1 MTRPAIRRGCKR
13 ITLAGAALLAMCAA
27 PCLAADEGA
36 DTDAQELSAEPQL
49 PKDGKGLWRDT
60 KYFFGYQFAAIGF
73 LYVMPESVSGW
84 TSEQKKDYSFSVW
97 WEKTTHPENDSD
109 TFYMNYILHP
119 YWGGAYFVRARERGY
134 NNWQSFGYSAMLSTL
149 FEFGVE
155 AMAEEPSKQDLWVT
169 PVIGSMVGL
178 YFMHLRDNVRERD
191 AERGF
196 RSTGDTWIWVL
207 TDPLGS
213 LNQQFDKWFGWDTE
227 VELRPY
233 RMHMDVEQIG
243 DSKPKPPVTDES
255 DYAYGL
261 QLQVRW

>member
-1 MTRPAIRRGCKR
+1 MIPA
-13 ITLAGAALLAMCAA
+13 AAAVMA
-27 PCLAADEGA
+27 
-36 DTDAQELSAEPQL
+36 LSATACPAFGSEHDAEPPGSMAEPEVL
-49 PKDGKGLWRDT
+49 PDGAGLWRDT
-60 KYFFGYQFAAIGF
+60 KYFFGYQVGALAI

-84 TSEQKKDYSFSVW
+84 SSEQKKDYTFSDW

-109 TFYMNYILHP
+109 TFFINYILHP

-134 NNWQSFGYSAMLSTL
+134 NNWQSFGYSALLSSI
-149 FEFGVE
+149 FEFGIE

-178 YFMHLRDNVRERD
+178 YFMHLRDTVRERD

-196 RSTGDTWIWVL
+196 RSTGDKWIWVL

-213 LNQQFDKWFGWDTE
+213 LNQQFDKWFGWDTQF
-227 VELRPY
+227 ELRPY
-233 RMHMDVEQIG
+233 RVRPDLKQPG
-243 DSKPKPPVTDES
+243 DSKSAGAEVD
-255 DYAYGL
+255 DYVYGV